1 MAGPRRSLLKQIF
14 VSPDESRLRAGWRLL
29 IQTILLLLALIVVS
43 MAAFILAAA
52 LRLDPDV
59 LTPLSLMDLL
69 PTALAM
75 TFSVWVA
82 RRLLDR
88 RSFTSLGLGAGPHAL
103 TDLLV
108 GFLIPAAMMAVIF
121 LLELAFG
128 WTRLDGWA
136 WQAQPIGAVALG
148 VLTGLA
154 GFIVVGYQEE
164 LLSRGYHLQ
173 NISDGMGLKW
183 GVALSSGIF
192 ALMHLGNPNVTWYT
206 TLPGLVAA
214 GLFLAYGWLRTRRLW
229 LSIGLHVGWNFFE
242 GTVFGFPVSGIG
254 LGGLIRHTPVG
265 PVAMTGGAFG
275 PEAGLLLLPALAVGV
290 AWIWAYTRRRT
301 IPS

>member
-1 MAGPRRSLLKQIF
+1 MSPPRRSLIKQVF
-14 VSPDESRLRAGWRLL
+14 LDPAEPRLRAGWRLL
-29 IQTILLLLALIVVS
+29 LQTILLLVALTVVS
-43 MAAFILAAA
+43 MAAFLLAGVLHLDAYA
-52 LRLDPDV
+52 LS
-59 LTPLSLMDLL
+59 PLSLMDLL

-75 TFSVWVA
+75 TISVWVA

-88 RSFTSLGLGAGPHAL
+88 RSFPSLGFGAGRRAL
-103 TDLLV
+103 TDLLI

-121 LLELAFG
+121 LLELALG

-148 VLTGLA
+148 VVTGLA

-173 NISDGMGLKW
+173 NISEGMGLRW

-206 TLPGLVAA
+206 ALPGLLAA
-214 GLFLAYGWLRTRRLW
+214 GLFLAYGWLRTRQLW

-254 LGGLIRHTPVG
+254 LAGLIRHTPVG

-275 PEAGLLLLPALAVGV
+275 PEAGLLLLPALAVGL
-290 AWIWAYTRRRT
+290 ALTWAYTRRRPL
-301 IPS
+301 PS